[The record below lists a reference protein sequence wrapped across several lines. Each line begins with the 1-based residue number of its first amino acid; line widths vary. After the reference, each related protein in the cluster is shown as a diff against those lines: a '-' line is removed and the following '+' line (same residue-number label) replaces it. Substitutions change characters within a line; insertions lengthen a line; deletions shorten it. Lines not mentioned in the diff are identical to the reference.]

1 MTILDSSST
10 PVVSPFNDSSE
21 FKFSQPVQNLYP
33 QINRD
38 NPVADPSRTT
48 TYALPDVLGDTV
60 IDDVEKSVTKEVI
73 ERAYFDYGVG
83 AGLTDIQ
90 RVVGGGTTD
99 FVIHTS
105 YDHGL
110 NGIQEFHYKS
120 LVQTMVTT
128 LSS

>member
-1 MTILDSSST
+1 MI
-10 PVVSPFNDSSE
+10 VVSLSSLNQFRTFIHKSIE
-21 FKFSQPVQNLYP
+21 TTLLLTQVEP
-33 QINRD
+33 QL
-38 NPVADPSRTT
+38 TL
-48 TYALPDVLGDTV
+48 LPDVLGDTV

-110 NGIQEFHYKS
+110 NSIAR
-120 LVQTMVTT
+120 VTIT
-128 LSS
+128 TTGSNYGNNTGAAENLYNAPGEW